1 MTSGTQAKAGPLTPI
16 AGSMRTGFRFSAGVP
31 GRQVSGQRTLSSS
44 ATSLT
49 DFFAS
54 PKSMVVP
61 SA

>member
-1 MTSGTQAKAGPLTPI
+1 MLVLPLIPI
-16 AGSMRTGFRFSAGVP
+16 GGAYHRAL
-31 GRQVSGQRTLSSS
+31 GRYSTLSSS
-44 ATSLT
+44 ATSVT